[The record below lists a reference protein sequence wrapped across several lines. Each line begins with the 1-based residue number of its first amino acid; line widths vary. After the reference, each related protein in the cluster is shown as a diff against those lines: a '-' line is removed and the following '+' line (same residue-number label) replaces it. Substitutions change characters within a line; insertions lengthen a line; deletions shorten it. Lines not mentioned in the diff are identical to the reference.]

1 MKRSLIILGH
11 LSLIVTAILAI
22 VFYKERVF
30 YLDPG
35 QQLFEMI
42 NTGWFKVYVNRHS
55 MMINQTLPLLAIKL
69 GLPLKYI
76 IITYSLSFVVIFYLC
91 FLIAVYGFKNI
102 SAGLGIAF
110 APILIRTAFGHSIS
124 EAWLGIAYSA
134 VFYALLNYYHVWK
147 IKGNL
152 YVFLFY
158 LLISTIIAIN
168 YFIHPIT
175 LFTLAFSVGFT
186 YFNKKEYKSNYI
198 YIVALLVIVPYLYKF
213 LFPGH
218 VHEESFFAGIKMADQ
233 LLPKID
239 HLPVFQ
245 YWVHGFR
252 KIYIM
257 AVILVFSVALN
268 YWKKKKKAAYLFS
281 LAFIPFYFIIAC
293 LAFYKGDGYFALES
307 RIMPIAFMAII
318 VFVEAVK
325 DKNKNYFYIS
335 GITVMLIFSY
345 YDLCKQ
351 MNFFQTPRIKLY
363 EKLLSEVQQYPERKF
378 YIYYTDK
385 QGPPVNSWGS
395 AAETLML
402 SSLNGKENS
411 RSIIF
416 INSKT
421 KLDEGLKYWPCM
433 FLWVSW
439 YLFYNEELI
448 SSKYFNLHCTPYRE
462 LPYST
467 ISK

>member
-1 MKRSLIILGH
+1 MKKSLIILGH

-55 MMINQTLPLLAIKL
+55 MVINQAIPLLAIKM
-69 GLPLKYI
+69 GLPLKYVVI
-76 IITYSLSFVVIFYLC
+76 AYSLSFVLIFYLC
-91 FLIAVYGFKNI
+91 FLISVYGFKNI
-102 SAGLGIAF
+102 GAGLGIAF

-134 VFYALLNYYHVWK
+134 VFYAILNYYHQWK
-147 IKGNL
+147 IKGRL
-152 YVFLFY
+152 YIFLFY
-158 LLISTIIAIN
+158 LLISVVIAIN

-175 LFTLAFSVGFT
+175 LFTLAFSIGFT
-186 YFNKKEYKSNYI
+186 YFNKKEYKSPYV
-198 YIVALLVIVPYLYKF
+198 YIVALLVLVPYLYKF

-218 VHEESFFAGIKMADQ
+218 VHEESFFAGIKIADQ
-233 LLPKID
+233 LLPKIGQ
-239 HLPVFQ
+239 LPVYQFFIQ
-245 YWVHGFR
+245 GFR
-252 KIYIM
+252 TIYIL
-257 AVILVFSVALN
+257 AIILIGVSAIGYLKN
-268 YWKKKKKAAYLFS
+268 KKILPFIFS
-281 LAFIPFYFIIAC
+281 LVVIVFYFLIAC
-293 LAFYKGDGYFALES
+293 LAFHKGDGAFALES
-307 RIMPIAFMAII
+307 RIMPIAFMVVV
-318 VFVEAVK
+318 VFVEFIK
-325 DKNKNYFYIS
+325 EKKKSYFYIA
-335 GITVMLIFSY
+335 GISLLLAFSY
-345 YDLCKQ
+345 YDLCKHI
-351 MNFFQTPRIKLY
+351 NTFQSTRIKIY
-363 EKLLSEVQQYPERKF
+363 EKLIVEAQKYPERKF
-378 YIYYTDK
+378 YIYYTDE

-416 INSKT
+416 VNSKT
-421 KLDEGLKYWPCM
+421 TLDEGLKYWPCV

-448 SSKYFNLHCTPYRE
+448 NSKYFDLKCTPYRE

-467 ISK
+467 ISQ